1 MRNNDQSNRIIKW
14 IVIVGDFVALNAIL
28 LGFAN
33 WHWRMETWGA
43 TKVDVFI
50 LVNNIA
56 LMLAMLKFSTIIHL
70 RVVGAGEILRRIV
83 GITFLGAV
91 LAYLLLKVFAYD
103 LPIGWL
109 LWEIG
114 TVFFITLLFKRLEER
129 WFLKLYREAG
139 RNTRSVTL
147 VGSDPELIGIYNKL
161 KDDET
166 LGYEILGYY
175 GDEAL
180 GDVANDVE
188 KLTKRPGKERGL
200 LRQLGSMKYFLKTM
214 EERPDE
220 LELGDELYL
229 CVSRREKDVIRSIS
243 KLCDHQVVRFFYV
256 PVSVESIGLNL
267 KREFLDD
274 IEIYATY
281 ENPLQNSVNRFVKR
295 VFDIVLSLV
304 FLVITALLFPII
316 FLIIKIQSPGP
327 IFFKQLR
334 TGLDGKDF
342 YCLKFRSMHVNKD
355 ADRLQATKNDPR
367 KYPFGNFMRKANID
381 ELPQFWNVL
390 RGDMSIVGPRPHMLA
405 HTEQYSQ
412 LIDKYMVRHFVKPGV
427 TGWAQVTGYRG
438 ETKELWQ
445 MEGRVKRDIW
455 YMEHWSVWLDIRIIW
470 LTIKT
475 IFIHDKHAY

>member
-1 MRNNDQSNRIIKW
+1 MRRNDQSNRIIRW
-14 IVIVGDFVALNAIL
+14 VVTISDFMVLNAL
-28 LGFAN
+28 VAGFAL
-33 WHWRMETWGA
+33 WHWRMESWTGGY
-43 TKVDVFI
+43 VEIFI
-50 LVNNIA
+50 LVNNLA
-56 LMLAMLKFSTIIHL
+56 LMLSMVQFSTIIHL
-70 RVVGAGEILRRIV
+70 RVIGAGEILRRVV
-83 GITFLGAV
+83 GLTVLQAV
-91 LAYLLLKVFAYD
+91 LAYLLLKVFAYY
-103 LPIGWL
+103 LVVGL
-109 LWEIG
+109 LIFEIG
-114 TVFFITLLFKRLEER
+114 TLFAFILVLKRLGER
-129 WFLKLYREAG
+129 WSIKLYRQAG

-161 KDDET
+161 KDDAT
-166 LGYEILGYY
+166 LGYKILGYY
-175 GDEAL
+175 GEEAL
-180 GDVANDVE
+180 ADVVDDVE
-188 KLTKRPGKERGL
+188 KLAQRVPGSKRDVLER
-200 LRQLGSMKYFLKTM
+200 LGSFEDFMAGM
-214 EERPDE
+214 QHPDG
-220 LELGDELYL
+220 LVLGDELYL

-295 VFDIVLSLV
+295 VFDIVMSLV
-304 FLVITALLFPII
+304 FLVPTALLFPII
-316 FLIIKIQSPGP
+316 YLIIKIQSPGP

-355 ADRLQATKNDPR
+355 ADRLQATKDDPR
-367 KYPFGNFMRKANID
+367 KFPFGNFMRKANID

-427 TGWAQVTGYRG
+427 TGWAQVTGFRG
-438 ETKELWQ
+438 ETKELF
-445 MEGRVKRDIW
+445 
-455 YMEHWSVWLDIRIIW
+455 IW